1 MTNLPKFI
9 LEKPKDIKNISNKI
23 KEIFFKDEKFMSL
36 IYKDGFSR
44 GNNKYLFWDRI
55 KHRDDKLYI
64 KSESN
69 PEKVEINSEFKW
81 KLIKIARNIKSKKTP
96 IKTENDKSFTYNDL
110 PGLDQFLHETDL
122 YLGGNFSIGDN
133 LDEKSKKR
141 IFLNSLSEEA
151 IASAQLEGA
160 HSSRE
165 AAKKMITEQR
175 KPKTKDEIMILNNY
189 KAMMKLESE
198 FAGKKDK
205 KIDINTL
212 FEYHKVLTKDAIE
225 EDNFDAVGRLRK
237 KDEDINVVDNE
248 NNYILHISPDINFV
262 KKELK
267 RLIDFVND
275 DEKYDFVHP
284 VIKAIMIHFWI
295 GYLHPFYDG
304 NGRMAR
310 LLFYLYLLKHD
321 YHFFGYYP
329 ISLAIKKSQQQ
340 YKMSYVYSEQDD
352 EDLTYFIDYNI
363 RKIKQAKK
371 DFEKYIEKLS
381 LEQEKNKER
390 NKELELKYGLNDR
403 HMDLLEYLVK
413 SVGNFMTLS
422 VYVDN
427 NQISKVTGIRD
438 FKVLKKEQ
446 FVDNKKV
453 GREIK
458 YFISEKGKKIMS

>member
-9 LEKPKDIKNISNKI
+9 LEKPKDIKDPNNTIKI
-23 KEIFFKDEKFMSL
+23 RLLENE
-36 IYKDGFSR
+36 KDGYIFYDFGFSEKDKR
-44 GNNKYLFWDRI
+44 YLFWDKVKYKYEEIFKNGDKKLEGFDINLAWKMI
-55 KHRDDKLYI
+55 K
-64 KSESN
+64 
-69 PEKVEINSEFKW
+69 V
-81 KLIKIARNIKSKKTP
+81 ARNIKSKKTP
-96 IKTENDKSFTYNDL
+96 IRTEGDKFFTYNDL

-133 LDEKSKKR
+133 LDEKTKKR

-160 HSSRE
+160 HSSRD
-165 AAKKMITEQR
+165 AAIKMITEQR
-175 KPKTKDEIMILNNY
+175 EPKTKDEIMILNNY

-198 FAGKKDK
+198 FAGQKDK
-205 KIDINTL
+205 KIGLETL
-212 FEYHKVLTKDAIE
+212 LKYHKILTKGAIEDDNLDAI
-225 EDNFDAVGRLRK
+225 GRLRK
-237 KDEDINVVDNE
+237 KNEIINVVDNE
-248 NNYILHISPDINFV
+248 KNYILHISPNISFV
-262 KKELK
+262 RKELK

-275 DEKYDFVHP
+275 DKKYEFVHP

-329 ISLAIKKSQQQ
+329 ISLVIKKSQQQ

-371 DFEKYIEKLS
+371 DFEKYIEKIS
-381 LEQEKNKER
+381 IEQKKKKSR
-390 NKELELKYGLNDR
+390 NKRLELKFSLNDR
-403 HMDLLEYLVK
+403 QIELLEYLTK
-413 SVGNFMTLS
+413 SVGNVMTLS

-427 NQISKVTGIRD
+427 NQITKSTGIKD
-438 FKVLKKEQ
+438 FKVLKKEYL
-446 FVDNKKV
+446 VDNKKV
-453 GREIK
+453 GREVK
-458 YFISEKGKKIMS
+458 YFISGKGKRIMS